1 MKEIGKGLQFTVYDL
16 ENGRVLKIPNSIDD
30 MKKILIK
37 WNPSLL
43 INSKDLN
50 EKIDYYLVLTEKSM
64 VGIKNS
70 NINLE
75 ILGNPIFLDDNKIEQ
90 DKVKMISDCLQ
101 GEIDNQKK
109 VIDEFIILTIES
121 WKNGFSDIVFNL
133 KINSGIDKNG
143 KAILSDFGE
152 LTFDK
157 EIVKSHILEKKWEK
171 SYDFRYRIE
180 KEIKL
185 YYKAEMSSHL
195 TLENL
200 EKYWQLSSQILKNK

>member
-157 EIVKSHILEKKWEK
+157 EIVKSRMKYIAVIGTASIPMTRPTKMPRHSSNAVTAISFIGILSTK
-171 SYDFRYRIE
+171 F
-180 KEIKL
+180 
-185 YYKAEMSSHL
+185 SSR
-195 TLENL
+195 
-200 EKYWQLSSQILKNK
+200 